1 MTLNCL
7 YFFYKIVSTHI
18 LPAQPQVVC
27 VVYRKEDKMSSYITP
42 VDVVRRSDGTLYVI
56 TADEL
61 AIIRALGV
69 SRKEYAKML

>member
-1 MTLNCL
+1 
-7 YFFYKIVSTHI
+7 
-18 LPAQPQVVC
+18 
-27 VVYRKEDKMSSYITP
+27 MSSYITP

-69 SRKEYAKML
+69 SNKEYAESL

>member
-7 YFFYKIVSTHI
+7 FFYKIVSTPI
-18 LPAQPQVVC
+18 LPAGTQVVWA
-27 VVYRKEDKMSSYITP
+27 VYRKEGKVYKHITP
-42 VDVVRRSDGTLYVI
+42 VDVVRRNDGTLYVI

-69 SRKEYAKML
+69 SNKEYAEML

>member
-7 YFFYKIVSTHI
+7 FFYKIVITHI
-18 LPAQPQVVC
+18 LPATRQVVC
-27 VVYRKEDKMSSYITP
+27 AVYRKEDKVFKHITP
-42 VDVVRRSDGTLYVI
+42 IDVVRRSDGRLYVI

-69 SRKEYAKML
+69 SRKEYAEML